1 MSPIPQLRPKI
12 YSPEEWR
19 NNDNKKIKKD
29 FFEKKSFMQRFSRHG
44 GNRKKRNFK
53 EIIRYALVIF
63 CAAFLAGS
71 IGLAILFVWVG
82 RNLPNPDNLSERMVA
97 QSTKIYDRKGET
109 VLYDIHGAQK
119 RTLVKLADLPAYIPQ
134 ATVALEDKKFYEH
147 HGFDPVGFARALMNN
162 VLHGFGSGGGSTITQ
177 QLVKNAIL
185 TSEKKLSRKIKELV
199 LSYRI
204 EGIFTKDEILQMYLN
219 EIPYGSVSYGIE
231 AAAQTFF
238 GKSAK
243 DLTLS
248 ETAIIVSLPQ
258 ATSLYSPYGS
268 HTDRLL
274 VRAHYA
280 LDQMVEMGYISQEQA
295 DEAKKDD
302 ALARIIPRKEN
313 ILAPHFVMYIKE
325 ILTETYGEK
334 TVEQGGLKV
343 ITTLDLEKQLIAE
356 KAIANQEAANEKDWK
371 ATNAAL
377 VAIDPKTGQ
386 ILAMVGSKDY
396 FNEDIDG
403 AVNVVTRARQP
414 GSSFKPIVY
423 AAAFKKGY
431 TPTTIIYDVDTK
443 FKTEIGEDYEPHN
456 YNFKTFGPVTIKQAL
471 AGSLNTP
478 AVKAI
483 YITGVANVLDLA
495 DSMGYTTFRDRSR
508 FGLSLVL
515 GGGEVKLLE
524 HASAFGVFATEG
536 EKHKTAGIL
545 KVLDANG
552 RTLEEWEDS
561 KEAVLDTEICRQ
573 ITGILSDNEAR
584 AYVFGANNWLTLGER
599 PVAAKT
605 GTTNDFH
612 DAWTIGFTPS
622 LVAGVWV
629 GNSNN
634 DAMKAGADGSKIA
647 APIWNEFMRESLKTS
662 PIETFTPALPVV
674 TGKAVLDGY
683 IPPRRTMIVDTR
695 TNTPADSS
703 TPPEYVSERVVQE
716 LHSILQY
723 INKEN
728 PRGPTPANPA
738 DDIQYEYWEQAIR
751 DWAIAQ
757 GIYPLDYGDTQNY
770 QFTTQPEN
778 NTEITFDDTTP
789 VNTDNKELMLL
800 SPKAGEH
807 IKNKDLKI
815 SFYIPPTKKLFSV
828 EYYLSGL
835 LLEKDGPSDLKSGT
849 IVTKDVK
856 ILDYVPAGEHE
867 LKLRFT
873 DSDERIEERMI
884 NFFLD

>member
-1 MSPIPQLRPKI
+1 MSF
-12 YSPEEWR
+12 
-19 NNDNKKIKKD
+19 KD
-29 FFEKKSFMQRFSRHG
+29 L
-44 GNRKKRNFK
+44 
-53 EIIRYALVIF
+53 IRYILVIF

-71 IGLAILFVWVG
+71 VGLAILFVWVG
-82 RNLPNPDNLSERMVA
+82 RNLPNPDNLSERLVA

-109 VLYDIHGAQK
+109 VLYDIHGTQK
-119 RTLVKLADLPAYIPQ
+119 RTLVKLADLPKYIPQ
-134 ATVALEDKKFYEH
+134 ATIALEDKKFYEH
-147 HGFDPVGFARALMNN
+147 HGFDLAGFARALVNN

-185 TSEKKLSRKIKELV
+185 TSEKKISRKIKELV

-204 EGIFTKDEILQMYLN
+204 ESIFTKDEILQMYLN

-248 ETAIIVSLPQ
+248 ETAVIVALPQ
-258 ATSLYSPYGS
+258 ATTFYSPYGS

-274 VRAHYA
+274 VRAHYV
-280 LDQMVEMGYISQEQA
+280 LDQMVLQGYISAEQA
-295 DEAKKDD
+295 EETKKDD
-302 ALARIIPRKEN
+302 VLARIIPRKEN

-325 ILTETYGEK
+325 LLTETYGEK

-356 KAIANQEAANEKDWK
+356 KAIANQEKINEKDWK

-377 VAIDPKTGQ
+377 VSIDPKTGQ

-396 FNEDIDG
+396 FNEEIDG
-403 AVNVVTRARQP
+403 AVNVVTRPRQP
-414 GSSFKPIVY
+414 GSSFKPVVY
-423 AAAFKKGY
+423 AASFKKGY
-431 TPTTIIYDVDTK
+431 TPTTVLYDVVTK
-443 FKTEIGEDYEPHN
+443 FKTEIGKEYEPHN
-456 YNFKTFGPVTIKQAL
+456 YNNRTHGAVTIRQAL
-471 AGSLNTP
+471 AGSLNIP

-483 YITGVANVLDLA
+483 YITGVSNVLDLA
-495 DSMGYTTFRDRSR
+495 DSMGYTTFYDRSR

-536 EKHKTAGIL
+536 EKHKTSGIL
-545 KVLDANG
+545 KVIDANG
-552 RTLEEWEDS
+552 RTLEEWEDK
-561 KEAVLDTEICRQ
+561 KETVLDTEICRQ
-573 ITGILSDNEAR
+573 ITGILSDNNAR
-584 AYVFGANNWLTLGER
+584 SFIFGATNWLTLGER

-612 DAWTIGFTPS
+612 DAWTIGYTSS
-622 LVAGVWV
+622 LVTGVWV

-662 PIETFTPALPVV
+662 PIETFTPALPVI
-674 TGKAVLDGY
+674 TGKAILDGY

-695 TNTPADSS
+695 TNQPADAGTPA
-703 TPPEYVSERVVQE
+703 EYRAERVVQE
-716 LHSILQY
+716 LHSILHY
-723 INKEN
+723 VSRDN
-728 PRGPTPANPA
+728 PRGPNPANPK
-738 DDIQYEYWEQAIR
+738 DDIQYENWELSIR
-751 DWAIAQ
+751 EWAIAQ
-757 GIYPLDYGDTQNY
+757 GTYPLDYGDTANY
-770 QFTTQPEN
+770 QPMILQDNVETTSTEKIIEN
-778 NTEITFDDTTP
+778 PFEEENE
-789 VNTDNKELMLL
+789 NLMII
-800 SPKAGEH
+800 SPKPGEH
-807 IKNKDLKI
+807 IQNRILRV
-815 SFYIPPTKKLFSV
+815 SYYIPKNKKLFSV
-828 EYYLSGL
+828 EYFLSGL
-835 LLEKDGPSDLKSGT
+835 LIDKDNPSDLNPGQ
-849 IVTKDVK
+849 IITKQIK
-856 ILDYVPAGEHE
+856 IEDYVPQDEHE

-873 DSDERIEERMI
+873 DSEERTEEKMI